1 MHEIHNSAV
10 GMFAE
15 CRWIAGLFLRDLA
28 AKNMN
33 FEYELDQ
40 AASIM
45 KLQHDLMYNM
55 WDICGGIYNPNS
67 WEFFAKSD
75 VRRQLSKVIDE
86 VISNENKVT
95 GIFKKINS

>member
-1 MHEIHNSAV
+1 
-10 GMFAE
+10 
-15 CRWIAGLFLRDLA
+15 
-28 AKNMN
+28 
-33 FEYELDQ
+33 
-40 AASIM
+40 
-45 KLQHDLMYNM
+45 M